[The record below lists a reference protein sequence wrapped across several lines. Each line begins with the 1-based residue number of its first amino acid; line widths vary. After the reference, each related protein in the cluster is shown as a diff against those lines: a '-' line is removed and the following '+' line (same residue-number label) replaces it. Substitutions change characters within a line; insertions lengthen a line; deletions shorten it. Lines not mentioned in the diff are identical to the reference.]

1 MQEQASPLS
10 SGSRWLRWDP
20 HVHAPGTLFN
30 DQYRGDWEGY
40 LNALEKAV
48 PTISAIAVTDY
59 YLLDTYR
66 QVVAHKRANRLPDC
80 DLIFPNVELRLDSGT
95 SKSWVNAHLLVC
107 PDSDD
112 HLEELERFLASLTFK
127 AFDDEFPCTPSEMK
141 RLGKKADPTLVDDKA
156 ALRHGAE
163 RFKVSFRQLRDKYRQ
178 SRWAQ
183 QNVLIG
189 VAGKQNDGT
198 AGLQEAADEV
208 LRLEI
213 ERFAHIIFASNPN
226 QREFW
231 LGNKAISQEQ
241 VSQRYDGLKPCLHGS
256 DAHQTSKAGVPD
268 GNRYCWLKGRA
279 SFDTLRQACI
289 DPGGRAY
296 VGDAPPSTGNAS
308 EVISKV
314 SIKNSP
320 WMTTPNFELN
330 PGLIA
335 VIGARGSGKT
345 ALADI
350 IAAGCNA
357 HGKAI
362 TGHSF
367 LIRAREHLRDATVTM
382 EWWNG
387 DAYAC
392 SLHHPSDTGNAY
404 PRARYLSQQFV
415 EELCSADGMTDG
427 LLTEVERVIYESH
440 SSLERQGAVSFIDL
454 RNIRSERYREARRR
468 AEETLQILSERI
480 NVELEKKSLV
490 ALLRTHSQE
499 KAVLVERLEADRIKL
514 VAKGAETRVERLE
527 VLTKASEKVGSHIRY
542 YKTQEQQLLL
552 MQDEINN
559 VRGVVAPND
568 LRDIQN
574 RYTSSGLQIHEWNA
588 FLRDFNGNVE
598 EILEAMLVLARSN
611 RDGWLGIP
619 LPKTEDPNQPYIR
632 DSENLEQITLAR
644 LEAEISRLQGLVS
657 MDKDTANRFKEISQK
672 IAVETELLRAG
683 NEKLADHEGASIRLE
698 GLITKRYDAY
708 KAVFAAL
715 ISEETVLQ
723 DLYAPIRTRLNS
735 ASGTLKKLSF
745 SVARTVD
752 IEAWAAEGESLLNL
766 NRRGPFRGKGTLH
779 DIAQQALGPAWGA
792 GDAEQVLEA
801 LKAFTANYQS
811 QLLEHAPV
819 VSSELTE
826 YRKWTKKIA
835 KWLYGTDHIS
845 IRYEVNY
852 DGIEIQ
858 KLSPGTRGIV
868 LLLLYLS
875 LDAQDS
881 RPLIIDQPEENLDPK
896 SIYQDLV
903 PLFIS
908 AKSTR
913 QVIMVTHNANLVV
926 NTDADQIIIA
936 ECGPHTSGQLP
947 QISYR
952 TGGLED
958 REIRERVCDILEGGE
973 IAFKERARR
982 LRVRL
987 SR

>member
-1 MQEQASPLS
+1 MQNAPTLS

-30 DQYRGDWEGY
+30 DQFRGDWDGY
-40 LNALEKAV
+40 LKALEEAV

-66 QVVAHKRANRLPDC
+66 KVLEHKRLGRLPAC
-80 DLIFPNVELRLDSGT
+80 DLIFPNVELRFDIGSN
-95 SKSWVNAHLLVC
+95 KSWVNAHLLVC
-107 PDSDD
+107 PDNEE

-127 AFDDEFPCTPSEMK
+127 AFDDEFPCTPAEMR
-141 RLGKKADPTLVDDKA
+141 RLGRKANPSLVDDQA

-163 RFKVSFRQLRDKYRQ
+163 RFKVSFQQLRDKYKH
-178 SRWAQ
+178 SKWAQ
-183 QNVLIG
+183 QNILIG

-198 AGLQEAADEV
+198 AALQEGADEV

-226 QREFW
+226 QRDFW
-231 LGNKAISQEQ
+231 LGNKAVSQDQ
-241 VSQRYDGLKPCLHGS
+241 ISQRYDGLKPCLHGS
-256 DAHQTSKAGVPD
+256 DAHQTSKTGIPD
-268 GNRYCWLKGRA
+268 GNRYSWLKGRA
-279 SFDTLRQACI
+279 SFETLRQACI
-289 DPGGRAY
+289 DPAGRAF
-296 VGDAPPSTGNAS
+296 VGEEPPSSGIAS

-314 SIKNSP
+314 EIQSSP
-320 WMTTPNFELN
+320 WLATPSLELN

-350 IAAGCNA
+350 IAAGCDA
-357 HGKAI
+357 RGRAI

-367 LIRAREHLRDATVTM
+367 LVRAREHLEDATVNM
-382 EWWNG
+382 QWCNG
-387 DAYAC
+387 DVHSS
-392 SLHHPSDTGNAY
+392 SLFQTNDDEYTY

-440 SSLERQGAVSFIDL
+440 TLIDREGAVNFSDL
-454 RNIRSERYREARRR
+454 RDIRSERHREGRRR
-468 AEETLQILSERI
+468 AEESLQSLSERI
-480 NVELEKKSLV
+480 NVEHEKKSLV
-490 ALLRTHSQE
+490 VQLKAQSQE
-499 KAVLVERLEADRIKL
+499 KDLLVKRLTGDRSKL
-514 VAKGAETRVERLE
+514 VAKDAEARVLRLE
-527 VLTKASEKVGSHIRY
+527 ALTKASEKIGGFVRY
-542 YKTQEQQLLL
+542 YKTQEQQVVL
-552 MQDEINN
+552 MQDEIKS
-559 VRGVVAPND
+559 VRNVVAPNE
-568 LRDIQN
+568 LRDMKI
-574 RYTSSGLQIHEWNA
+574 RHATSGIKGPQWEA
-588 FLRDFNGNVE
+588 FLRDFNGDVDATLN
-598 EILEAMLVLARSN
+598 EILISAKQNKE
-611 RDGWLGIP
+611 GWMGSPPAKL
-619 LPKTEDPNQPYIR
+619 EDPAQAYI
-632 DSENLEQITLAR
+632 SESEDLEKITLTR
-644 LEAEISRLQGLVS
+644 LQAEITRLQELVS
-657 MDKDTANRFKEISQK
+657 VDKDTAKRFREISQK
-672 IAVETELLRAG
+672 ITTETELLRAS
-683 NEKLADHEGASIRLE
+683 NEKLADHEGATERLKD
-698 GLITKRYDAY
+698 LVADRYGAY
-708 KAVFAAL
+708 KDVFSAL
-715 ISEETVLQ
+715 VAEEEVLNE
-723 DLYAPIRTRLNS
+723 LYAPIKARLDS
-735 ASGTLKKLSF
+735 ASGTLNKLSF

-752 IEAWAAEGESLLNL
+752 IDAWASEGESLLNL
-766 NRRGPFRGKGTLH
+766 TKKGPFRGRGTLR
-779 DIAQQALGPAWGA
+779 DIARQTLGAAWKS
-792 GDAEQVLEA
+792 GDDQEVLTA
-801 LKAFTANYQS
+801 LKGFMSEYQS

-819 VSSELTE
+819 ASSDLVE

-845 IRYEVNY
+845 IRYAVNY

-896 SIYQDLV
+896 SIYHDLV
-903 PLFIS
+903 PLFTN
-908 AKSTR
+908 AKSSR

-936 ECGPHTSGQLP
+936 ECGPHTQGQLP
-947 QISYR
+947 PITYM

-958 REIRERVCDILEGGE
+958 KEVRDRVCDILEGGD
-973 IAFKERARR
+973 IAFRERARR